1 MPNGPCR
8 CSQVEFTRAGYRRG
22 FVWAICFIAALGGLL
37 FGYDWVVISGADI
50 FYEKYFG
57 LTSSFDVGWAK
68 GCALVGCLLGA
79 MLSGMLSDR
88 FGRKRLLIAAALL
101 FTLSSLGT
109 GQANR
114 YAAFVTWRIVG
125 GAAIGLASN
134 LSPMYIAEAAPAAV
148 RGRLVSM
155 NQLTIVIGILLAQL
169 VNWLIAEP
177 VPGGATPEQIL
188 HSWNGQF
195 GWRWMFAATA
205 VPSLLFLAGM
215 CFVPES
221 PRWLIKNGQRARAR
235 GVLVRLAGEANA
247 GQALADIEATLINE
261 VGRVDFRDLLEPR
274 LKKILLLGVALAFL
288 QQWCG
293 INVIFYYAKDVF
305 AAAGYQVSD
314 ILLNIV
320 IVGLA
325 NLVFTF
331 VAIATVDRWGRR
343 FLMLC
348 GWAGLALIYLLLGG
362 GYASGLSGLLLV
374 TLVVAAIG
382 CYACTLAPMTWV
394 VLSEIF
400 PNRIRGAAMSIAV
413 FALWAGCF
421 TLTYSFP
428 LLNERLG
435 AAGTFWTYAAICAG
449 GWFFTWTKLPETK
462 GKALEEIE
470 RELVH

>member
-1 MPNGPCR
+1 MITAASAGSSRLNANCR
-8 CSQVEFTRAGYRRG
+8 LAYI
-22 FVWAICFIAALGGLL
+22 WAISLVAALGGLL

-50 FYEKYFG
+50 FYEKHFG
-57 LTSSFDVGWAK
+57 LTSSFDIGWAK

-88 FGRKRLLIAAALL
+88 FGRKRLLIASALL
-101 FTLSSLGT
+101 FAVSSVGT
-109 GQANR
+109 GWAGS
-114 YAAFVTWRIVG
+114 YAAFVAWRIVG

-134 LSPMYIAEAAPAAV
+134 LSPMYIAEVAPAAI

-177 VPGGATPEQIL
+177 VPRGATVEEIVK
-188 HSWNGQF
+188 SWNGQF

-205 VPSLLFLAGM
+205 APSLLFLVGM
-215 CFVPES
+215 FFVPES
-221 PRWLIKNGQRARAR
+221 PRWLARNGQRERAR
-235 GVLVRLAGEANA
+235 RVLARVGGDAYAGA
-247 GQALADIEATLINE
+247 ALADIEATLVNE
-261 VGRVDFRDLLEPR
+261 VARVDFRDLLEPR
-274 LKKILLLGVALAFL
+274 MKKILFLGVALAFL

-320 IVGLA
+320 IIGLA

-331 VAIATVDRWGRR
+331 VAIATVERLGRR
-343 FLMLC
+343 FLMLA
-348 GWAGLALIYLLLGG
+348 GWAGLAVIYLLLGG
-362 GYASGLSGLLLV
+362 GLAARLQGLLLV
-374 TLVVAAIG
+374 VLVVAAIG

-413 FALWAGCF
+413 FALWTGCF

-428 LLNERLG
+428 ELNQKLG
-435 AAGTFWTYAAICAG
+435 AAGTFWIYAGICVG

-462 GKALEEIE
+462 GKTLEQIE
-470 RELVH
+470 RELVD